1 MIWTEGELSMNNSV
15 KKILKNNIRTLLAL
29 VTFHIGIFTWLVLSS
44 EDMILIDVILL
55 SFFLMGLYGF
65 CLWSMKSKR
74 DT

>member
-1 MIWTEGELSMNNSV
+1 MNNSV

-44 EDMILIDVILL
+44 EDMILIEVILL

>member
-65 CLWSMKSKR
+65 CLWSI
-74 DT
+74 

>member
-1 MIWTEGELSMNNSV
+1 MSWTEGELSMNNSV

-44 EDMILIDVILL
+44 EDMILIEVILL